1 MKNMKTIIKNE
12 EKEGPP
18 LNTSLARYEETKEK
32 RSRVQTF
39 TIKATTTTTGI
50 PLTLNYTLRRLN
62 INDVDEDHFGED
74 YQRAISPIS
83 SFSGVVNRLI
93 FGYGTTHNI

>member
-18 LNTSLARYEETKEK
+18 LNTSPAGYEETKEK
-32 RSRVQTF
+32 RSRVQTL

-50 PLTLNYTLRRLN
+50 PLTLNYN
-62 INDVDEDHFGED
+62 IERIK
-74 YQRAISPIS
+74 YK
-83 SFSGVVNRLI
+83 
-93 FGYGTTHNI
+93 